1 MNNAKQTIWHK
12 AYERAL
18 ETITSLRNH
27 CDFKYEK
34 DSKNATKVRVLN
46 AVRPAVRNYV
56 PGTAITRDAI
66 SSTSQDIDIDQ
77 FRYFNIGFDDILKAQ
92 TVPGALEAS
101 AKEGGLALSEE
112 GDKYVASLVKAGV
125 EAATP
130 TIASVNAGTPT
141 KTNALDKVE
150 DGFEVLYGNN
160 CKVSE
165 TYWLEVC
172 PKFHKV
178 LRPSLTEL
186 LTNNVEMAKKG
197 IVGKY
202 GNANI
207 TIENLLPTGK
217 SSSSASADDTCY
229 NILRTEHAIAFIEQI
244 NKVEAYRPQDSFED
258 ALKGLYAFG
267 AKVVR
272 PDEIVVIK
280 TAM

>member
-27 CDFKYEK
+27 CDFKYER

-46 AVRPAVRNYV
+46 AVRPTVRNYV

-66 SSTSQDIDIDQ
+66 SSTSVDIDIDQ

-92 TVPGALEAS
+92 TVPGAMEAS
-101 AKEGGLALSEE
+101 AKEGSLALSEE
-112 GDKYVASLVKAGV
+112 GDKYVASIVKAGV
-125 EAATP
+125 DATTP
-130 TIASVNAGTPT
+130 TIASTTAKAAT
-141 KTNALDKVE
+141 KSNALEIVE
-150 DGFEVLYGNN
+150 DGFEILYGNN
-160 CKVSE
+160 CKVSDN
-165 TYWLEVC
+165 YWLEIC

-178 LRPSLTEL
+178 FRPNILEL

-197 IVGKY
+197 IVGMY
-202 GNANI
+202 GNAKV
-207 TIENLLPTGK
+207 TIENLLPKGQTTT
-217 SSSSASADDTCY
+217 ANDTTY
-229 NILRTEHAIAFIEQI
+229 NILRTEHAVAFIEQI
-244 NKVEAYRPQDSFED
+244 NKVEAYRPHDSFED

-272 PDEIVVIK
+272 PEEIVVLK
-280 TAM
+280 TL

>member
-1 MNNAKQTIWHK
+1 MNNAMQTIWHK

-18 ETITSLRNH
+18 ATITSLRNH

-34 DSKNATKVRVLN
+34 DSKDATKVIVLN
-46 AVRPAVRNYV
+46 AVRPTVRNYV
-56 PGTAITRDAI
+56 PGTAITRDAV
-66 SSTSQDIDIDQ
+66 SATKKEIDIDQ
-77 FRYFNIGFDDILKAQ
+77 FRYFNIGLDDINKAQ
-92 TVPGALEAS
+92 SVPGAMEAT
-101 AKEGGLALSEE
+101 AKEGSLALSEE
-112 GDKYVASLVKAGV
+112 GDKYVASIVKAGV

-130 TIASVNAGTPT
+130 TIASTTATAPT
-141 KTNALDKVE
+141 KTNAVE
-150 DGFEVLYGNN
+150 LVENGFEILYGNN

-165 TYWLEVC
+165 NYWLEIC

-178 LRPSLTEL
+178 LRPAIIET

-207 TIENLLPTGK
+207 TIENLLPKGQTT
-217 SSSSASADDTCY
+217 AANDTTY
-229 NILRTEHAIAFIEQI
+229 NFLRTEHAVAFVEQI

-267 AKVVR
+267 AEVVR
-272 PDEIVVIK
+272 PEEIVVIK
-280 TAM
+280 TL